1 MSSDSP
7 AKMLTDL
14 LGDHQSKAH
23 ALLID
28 VDSILELPKQLEEVL
43 HVILLN
49 TNPCVLDAYLQ
60 ILLLSLHYSII
71 NEIFL
76 ALKPGICIC
85 DQVFFMN
92 LLFDRTIIYSK
103 IILNKFCSNR
113 D

>member
-1 MSSDSP
+1 
-7 AKMLTDL
+7 MLTDL
-14 LGDHQSKAH
+14 LGDHQPKAH
-23 ALLID
+23 PLLID

-49 TNPCVLDAYLQ
+49 ANPCVLDAYLQ
-60 ILLLSLHYSII
+60 ILLSLQHCIT

-92 LLFDRTIIYSK
+92 LLFDWIIIYSK
-103 IILNKFCSNR
+103 ILNKFCSNR